1 MKRIA
6 FYHAAVLVVI
16 LSVIT
21 PANKCNA
28 IPAFARKYQ
37 ISCQV
42 CHSPIM
48 PRLKAFGDEFAG
60 DGFRMT
66 KYESPRYFIPQ
77 EMRNF
82 HYSEKFP

>member
-6 FYHAAVLVVI
+6 LYQVAIMAVI
-16 LSVIT
+16 LSVIA

-42 CHSPIM
+42 CHSPAM

-66 KYESPRYFIPQ
+66 KYESPKV
-77 EMRNF
+77 F
-82 HYSEKFP
+82 HPYRG